1 MTQIVGIFKIVFQS
15 VFGWF
20 DSLLTESGGGTF
32 YLSMIAVFLVYKF
45 MLAPIFGSSRG
56 SDTAA
61 QSRRAKDKSI
71 GG

>member
-1 MTQIVGIFKIVFQS
+1 MTQIVGIFKMVFQS
-15 VFGWF
+15 VFEWF
-20 DSLLTESGGGTF
+20 DSLLTTSGGGTF

-61 QSRRAKDKSI
+61 KSRRDKDKAI